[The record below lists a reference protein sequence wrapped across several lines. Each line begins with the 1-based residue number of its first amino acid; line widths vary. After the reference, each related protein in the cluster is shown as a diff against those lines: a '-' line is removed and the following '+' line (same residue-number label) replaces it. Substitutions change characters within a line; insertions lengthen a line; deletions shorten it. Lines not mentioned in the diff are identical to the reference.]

1 MANIHKYELAPV
13 IREVVERKTPFLGI
27 CVGLQLLFEKSD
39 EAEAYWGMVLS
50 EFGVE
55 YVEDPESKKRIPTC
69 HRTTVKSISANENY
83 KSALKYAD
91 IESQA
96 FYEDEAEIIDSLQ
109 KKILNAS
116 APLS

>member
-1 MANIHKYELAPV
+1 
-13 IREVVERKTPFLGI
+13 
-27 CVGLQLLFEKSD
+27 
-39 EAEAYWGMVLS
+39 MVLS
-50 EFGVE
+50 EFGIE

-69 HRTTVKSISANENY
+69 HRTLVKSISANENY

-109 KKILNAS
+109 KKILMHLLKKSCMMFLFAIKKLTLKVIVQRI
-116 APLS
+116 AC